1 LDAVETD
8 FFPWI
13 LKCLLMNEGMELN
26 YWPEYRKNKPPIRV
40 CIPFG
45 SFLVLRVDAVHGGI
59 FGTNGNTRLHV
70 TFIPLKSA
78 ITKKAD
84 QLNLREEK
92 VHAEVLKRFW
102 RLGAS
107 GDGHSTLGASGDG
120 HSTFEQDLLLTRD
133 EDNKREIDYYSC
145 VEGFN
150 MVNDC
155 DRSYPLTFSD
165 PTFNDRLI

>member
-1 LDAVETD
+1 VE
-8 FFPWI
+8 
-13 LKCLLMNEGMELN
+13 G
-26 YWPEYRKNKPPIRV
+26 
-40 CIPFG
+40 G
-45 SFLVLRVDAVHGGI
+45 GLRVFRI
-59 FGTNGNTRLHV
+59 PTV

-92 VHAEVLKRFW
+92 VRAEVLTRFW
-102 RLGAS
+102 RLGAR
-107 GDGHSTLGASGDG
+107 GDGHSTS
-120 HSTFEQDLLLTRD
+120 EQDLLLTRD
-133 EDNKREIDYYSC
+133 EDNRREIDYYSS

-165 PTFNDRLI
+165 PTFDDRLI